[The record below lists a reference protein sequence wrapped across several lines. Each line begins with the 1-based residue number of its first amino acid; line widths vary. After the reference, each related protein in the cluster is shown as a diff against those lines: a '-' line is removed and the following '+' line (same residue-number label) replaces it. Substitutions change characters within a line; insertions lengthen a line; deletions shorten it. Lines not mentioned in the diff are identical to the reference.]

1 MVIIA
6 SAELTHPI
14 GDNLLDKAGRAFT
27 ILFIGKGTPMIPV
40 DAIKISFG
48 STESFCE
55 SLEAKDLQS
64 SIPFGPVQALSFPL
78 LTTIARNL
86 FELFRISRH
95 QVMVGETTWFDVNRP
110 AATEGSSEKIRAR
123 SFCLLV
129 FIPQKIPAVVNP
141 GIRNPRPTV
150 SFFIV
155 NISRGK
161 CQGN

>member
-1 MVIIA
+1 MLP
-6 SAELTHPI
+6 LTEPTPI
-14 GDNLLDKAGRAFT
+14 GDNLLDKIGRAFT

-64 SIPFGPVQALSFPL
+64 SIPFGPVQALAFPL

-86 FELFRISRH
+86 FELFRISWH

-110 AATEGSSEKIRAR
+110 AATEGSSEKIRGK
-123 SFCLLV
+123 V
-129 FIPQKIPAVVNP
+129 FLFVGFYSTENTGRGKPWDSEPSAY
-141 GIRNPRPTV
+141 
-150 SFFIV
+150 SFFFHSEYI
-155 NISRGK
+155 
-161 CQGN
+161 